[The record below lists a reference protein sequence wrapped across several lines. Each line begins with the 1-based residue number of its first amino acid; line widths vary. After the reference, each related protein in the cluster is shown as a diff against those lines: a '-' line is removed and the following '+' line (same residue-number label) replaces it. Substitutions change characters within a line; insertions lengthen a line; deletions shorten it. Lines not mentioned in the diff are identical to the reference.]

1 MEVFT
6 SYFGNHKKFPKNA
19 VLISIAGKSPE
30 GFYPEHELKML
41 APSWSI
47 SSEYRETGDKDLY
60 TKRYKKEI
68 LSKLDPNVIYGIISN
83 IAYTLVRP
91 AYSFCVMRN
100 PMHSVIG
107 ISSRTGWSQLF
118 MLRSTPAIDID
129 DR

>member
-30 GFYPEHELKML
+30 GFYPEYELKML

-68 LSKLDPNVIYGIISN
+68 LSKLDPNEIYGIISN
-83 IAYTLVRP
+83 VAYTVGASRVFLLCYEKPDAFCHRHLVADWLEP
-91 AYSFCVMRN
+91 
-100 PMHSVIG
+100 VIHVEEY
-107 ISSRTGWSQLF
+107 TG
-118 MLRSTPAIDID
+118 D
-129 DR
+129 